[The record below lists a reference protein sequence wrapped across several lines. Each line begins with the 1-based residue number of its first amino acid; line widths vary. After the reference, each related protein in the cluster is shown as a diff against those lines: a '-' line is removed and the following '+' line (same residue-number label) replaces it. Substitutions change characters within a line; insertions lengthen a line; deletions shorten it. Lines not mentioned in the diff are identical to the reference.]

1 MVVNKKIAFV
11 GCLDIMGNTK
21 LIVERKVNGLYLEL
35 QIFSRFYILNYKKM
49 RIFIF
54 RTAKYAVFLYLK
66 LQNFHFYLKI
76 LHHFILG

>member
-35 QIFSRFYILNYKKM
+35 QIFGRFLHFKLQKNENFYISNCK
-49 RIFIF
+49 ICCFF
-54 RTAKYAVFLYLK
+54 VFETAKSSS
-66 LQNFHFYLKI
+66 
-76 LHHFILG
+76 